1 MLKDFENTNTTELL
15 KELNRLI
22 SIKEKYN
29 TLFTTELLKL
39 TNKKL
44 TKKQLLLQ
52 KVQNKSIERNIK
64 SLNKFINTINKEI
77 TKREHI
83 IYNTTL

>member
-22 SIKEKYN
+22 SIKEEYN

-44 TKKQLLLQ
+44 TKKQLFLQ
-52 KVQNKSIERNIK
+52 KVQNKSIERIIK
-64 SLNKFINTINKEI
+64 SLNRFINTINKEI

>member
-1 MLKDFENTNTTELL
+1 MLKDFQNTNTTELL

-22 SIKEKYN
+22 SIKEEYN

-39 TNKKL
+39 TNKNL
-44 TKKQLLLQ
+44 TKKQLFLQ
-52 KVQNKSIERNIK
+52 KVQNKSIERIIK

-77 TKREHI
+77 TKRKHI

>member
-1 MLKDFENTNTTELL
+1 MLKDFQNTNTTELL

-22 SIKEKYN
+22 SIKEEYN

-39 TNKKL
+39 TNKNL
-44 TKKQLLLQ
+44 TKKQLFLQ
-52 KVQNKSIERNIK
+52 KVQNKSIERIIK